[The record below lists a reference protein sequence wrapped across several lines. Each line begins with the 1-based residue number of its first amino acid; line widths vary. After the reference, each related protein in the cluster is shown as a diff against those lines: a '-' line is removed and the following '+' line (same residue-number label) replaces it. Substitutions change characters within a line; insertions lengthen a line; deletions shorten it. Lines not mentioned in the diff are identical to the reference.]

1 MRERE
6 AAHKAEKRLERQL
19 SRQSTTT
26 TAPSGRSEAGGGLGT
41 GWKGDVSSSQ
51 ESMGSQHRVKGYE
64 KGLDKD
70 GNLGKG
76 KHQGKE
82 QELDKSYDHGSDNN
96 KGYDKGY
103 EKDYDMAP
111 SSSTSS
117 QGIGFRRSYDQA
129 SNSSPMNASMAQSVA
144 STTSMRASTLQQ
156 SSLVYIHS
164 IHPHPPPS
172 LKNSGV
178 INTTHT
184 QTQRT
189 HLAHSLS
196 SLFSLPD
203 LYPSTLRQETYRSPS
218 APSSPG
224 R

>member
-64 KGLDKD
+64 KGSDKD
-70 GNLGKG
+70 GSLGKG
-76 KHQGKE
+76 KDQGKE
-82 QELDKSYDHGSDNN
+82 QELDKSYDHGSDKNKDNN
-96 KGYDKGY
+96 KGYDKD
-103 EKDYDMAP
+103 KDYDTGL
-111 SSSTSS
+111 SSSSSS

-129 SNSSPMNASMAQSVA
+129 STSSPMNASMAQSVA

-164 IHPHPPPS
+164 IHPQQPP
-172 LKNSGV
+172 LTHSG
-178 INTTHT
+178 ITTTTHPLI
-184 QTQRT
+184 
-189 HLAHSLS
+189 HPYFH
-196 SLFSLPD
+196 P
-203 LYPSTLRQETYRSPS
+203 YPSC
-218 APSSPG
+218 
-224 R
+224 